1 MLPDRYT
8 IELCQAQGII
18 PETLELFRYW
28 QVGMSG
34 SELRDLALEKDV
46 LGKAT
51 ERRVSNV
58 VKEGFANRF
67 LAPDVVVS
75 SPLIKRLVEGDVD
88 TGFLREVFLIH
99 TFRRNLIL
107 RDFLSEIYWPDFSAG
122 QDYVD
127 RDDVFRLIDRATV
140 SGIIPKRWSE
150 KTRERVGGYVL
161 GTAHD
166 FRLLGKPE
174 GRSGKRRI
182 EVFHPKEET
191 LLYLA
196 YDLHFSDLSESQ
208 ILDHPDWQAL
218 GYSPEDVR
226 PVLDQLMRSGHL
238 IYQDAGDLVR
248 VDWKY
253 QTREELTDAILGSDH

>member
-1 MLPDRYT
+1 MLPERYT
-8 IELCQAQGII
+8 VELCQAQGIV
-18 PETLELFRYW
+18 PETLELFRHW
-28 QVGMSG
+28 EKGMSG
-34 SELRDLALEKDV
+34 PELRDLALENDI

-67 LAPDVVVS
+67 L
-75 SPLIKRLVEGDVD
+75 SPGALSAATSIKRLVDQEADSVL
-88 TGFLREVFLIH
+88 LREIFLLY
-99 TFRRNLIL
+99 TMRRNLIL
-107 RDFLSEIYWPDFSAG
+107 RDFLCDVYWPDFSAG
-122 QDYVD
+122 RDYVD

-140 SGIIPKRWSE
+140 SGVIPKRWSE

-166 FRLLGKPE
+166 FRLVGKPE
-174 GRSGKRRI
+174 GRGGKRRI
-182 EVFHPKEET
+182 EIFHPKEET

-196 YDLHFSDLSESQ
+196 YDLHFSELSESQ
-208 ILDHPDWQAL
+208 VLKHPDWMAL
-218 GYSPEDVR
+218 GYSPDDVR

-253 QTREELTDAILGSDH
+253 QNREELTDAILGSNY